1 MEELYKRKLWHQL
14 TVLLEEHLGE
24 EAAAAQLGGLY
35 ETFVSDFKH
44 KLNKLALA
52 RIQCADADEV
62 SAFAE
67 AALADHPN
75 SVPCCNIPSSRK
87 LHTHR
92 HTRTH
97 TGTHGHNGTHR
108 HTLRP
113 GPLAKERKRKKWTT
127 QGVSEYS

>member
-52 RIQCADADEV
+52 RIQVAVALNKCV
-62 SAFAE
+62 S
-67 AALADHPN
+67 
-75 SVPCCNIPSSRK
+75 S
-87 LHTHR
+87 
-92 HTRTH
+92 
-97 TGTHGHNGTHR
+97 
-108 HTLRP
+108 TL
-113 GPLAKERKRKKWTT
+113 LEFD
-127 QGVSEYS
+127 